1 MAADLQQVAPVAVV
15 PATWRD
21 LHAVWELEKLC
32 FPGDAWPWIDVL
44 ASLTFPETV
53 RLMAMQDGLAVG
65 FVVGDRR
72 RHEGLGWIATL
83 GVRPGRR
90 RQGIA
95 RRLLDRCEIDLGTP
109 RLRLTLR
116 RSNLGARTLYDQAGY
131 QQIDSWPGYYRN
143 GEDGVVMEK
152 IILPERPSRGGER
165 LVE

>member
-1 MAADLQQVAPVAVV
+1 LAADPQQVAPVAVV

-21 LHAVWELEKLC
+21 LRAVWELEKLC
-32 FPGDAWPWIDVL
+32 FPGDSWPWIDVL
-44 ASLTFPETV
+44 AALTFPETV
-53 RLMAMQDGLAVG
+53 RLMAMQDGVAAG

-83 GVRPGRR
+83 GVHPDRR

-95 RRLLDRCEIDLGTP
+95 HRLLDRCEIDLGTP
-109 RLRLTLR
+109 RVRLTLR
-116 RSNLGARTLYDQAGY
+116 RSNLGARTLYDQTGY
-131 QQIDSWPGYYRN
+131 QQIDIWPRYYRN

-152 IILPERPSRGGER
+152 LMLPERPSREGGR